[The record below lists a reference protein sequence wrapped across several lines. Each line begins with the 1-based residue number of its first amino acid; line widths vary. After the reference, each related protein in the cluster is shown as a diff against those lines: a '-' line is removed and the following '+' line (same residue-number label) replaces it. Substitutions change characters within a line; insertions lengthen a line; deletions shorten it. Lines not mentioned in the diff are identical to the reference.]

1 MNTIYHLYV
10 ELKKYTK
17 LVNWKKKLTHRYR
30 EQTSDYQWGDGTG
43 KGGKRA
49 GKYKIQTLMYK
60 ISYKDVLYNTRN
72 TTHIL

>member
-1 MNTIYHLYV
+1 MNS
-10 ELKKYTK
+10 
-17 LVNWKKKLTHRYR
+17 KKKLTHRYR
-30 EQTSDYQWGDGTG
+30 EQTSDYQWGEGTG